1 MSLEG
6 QQLGRY
12 RFERLL
18 GSGGMGEVYLATDTR
33 INRQVAIKVIRADA
47 SLYRDSTAAKEATRL
62 FEREARGIATLDHP
76 YILPL
81 YDYGEEKING
91 AGGSYVYMVTPF
103 RPEGSFAAWL
113 REHNGTEPLSPSDVA
128 HFVRQAAAALQ
139 YAHDRQIIHQD
150 VKPSNFL
157 IRFDNE
163 NPNRPDLLLADFG
176 VAKFGTGTANSSQD
190 IRGTPTFMATEQWD
204 GQPVPASDQYAL
216 AVMTYELLTG
226 HPLFH
231 GTLMQIIYQHTHT
244 QPQPPSTLN
253 PHIPVEIDRVLLRA
267 LAKNPAE
274 RFPSIT
280 AFAQAFQAALSSTHV
295 PTAVHK
301 QDPLHEVDSGNQLA
315 SLSDHAENNLPT
327 VANRIRLP
335 TADDPMP
342 PAQGARRSGRPQPK
356 PTYGRPHNFRISTD
370 QGRKSGSG
378 YMGRIILLFALVLV
392 LIGIGLGVFY
402 YTNPKPAS
410 NGKGNAN
417 ATAITEQNP
426 YTYGGTLALDDPL
439 HDNSQGHQWEEGQR
453 DFGFCQF
460 TAGAYR
466 VSEPQQGFFHSCI
479 ALNTDFTN
487 FVYEVQM
494 TMITGDYGGI
504 VFRADRATTHFY
516 YFRITQDGTYSFS
529 AYVDKYPSHARLLG
543 SGHTSSITIGLGR
556 SNLIA
561 VVARG
566 NKLDLYVNHQLIVS
580 VSDRLYSHGQIG
592 VFVGNAGHSAQ
603 AVFSGAK
610 VWML

>member
-1 MSLEG
+1 MCSSD
-6 QQLGRY
+6 LGV
-12 RFERLL
+12 LL
-18 GSGGMGEVYLATDTR
+18 CYGSGV
-33 INRQVAIKVIRADA
+33 
-47 SLYRDSTAAKEATRL
+47 
-62 FEREARGIATLDHP
+62 
-76 YILPL
+76 
-81 YDYGEEKING
+81 
-91 AGGSYVYMVTPF
+91 
-103 RPEGSFAAWL
+103 
-113 REHNGTEPLSPSDVA
+113 
-128 HFVRQAAAALQ
+128 
-139 YAHDRQIIHQD
+139 
-150 VKPSNFL
+150 
-157 IRFDNE
+157 
-163 NPNRPDLLLADFG
+163 
-176 VAKFGTGTANSSQD
+176 
-190 IRGTPTFMATEQWD
+190 
-204 GQPVPASDQYAL
+204 
-216 AVMTYELLTG
+216 
-226 HPLFH
+226 
-231 GTLMQIIYQHTHT
+231 
-244 QPQPPSTLN
+244 
-253 PHIPVEIDRVLLRA
+253 
-267 LAKNPAE
+267 
-274 RFPSIT
+274 
-280 AFAQAFQAALSSTHV
+280 
-295 PTAVHK
+295 
-301 QDPLHEVDSGNQLA
+301 
-315 SLSDHAENNLPT
+315 
-327 VANRIRLP
+327 
-335 TADDPMP
+335 
-342 PAQGARRSGRPQPK
+342 
-356 PTYGRPHNFRISTD
+356 
-370 QGRKSGSG
+370 
-378 YMGRIILLFALVLV
+378 
-392 LIGIGLGVFY
+392 
-402 YTNPKPAS
+402 
-410 NGKGNAN
+410 GKGNAN

-426 YTYGGTLALDDPL
+426 YTYGGMLALDDLL